1 MNKPNIRFNAFS
13 DSWNNPTIED
23 LFELRNGYTPSKA
36 VDAFWTNGTI
46 PWFRMEDIRSK
57 GNKLAE
63 AFQKITP
70 EAVKSGGLFKQNSII
85 LATTATIGEHAML
98 IADSLANQQF
108 TNFKIRKSLECDYLP
123 DFINYAFYK
132 VDEWCLKNT
141 NSGGLLSVDLKGLVK
156 QPFYVPSLLEQNK
169 ISSFLRHLES
179 SIECENQ
186 KLTSMHQIKSACLQ
200 SMFPQEGESVPK
212 VRFKGFNEEWER
224 CNLSDIATFRKG
236 KGYSKSDIE
245 SHGTPIILYGSLY
258 TNYNLKISEINSFVN
273 EKVGSYKSE
282 GNEIIVPASGETAE
296 DIARASVVAQK
307 GVILG
312 GDLNI
317 ISIDKNSFS
326 PEFVALSITYG
337 QPHKYLTKV
346 AQGKSVVHLHNSDIS
361 KICLLCP
368 SLEEQQKIASY
379 FENLDKQISLQTQRL
394 EKLKQIKSACLDN
407 MFV

>member
-1 MNKPNIRFNAFS
+1 MRSPKIRFRDNEI
-13 DSWNNPTIED
+13 DWNNYQLKELANRFDNLRIPVKESDREIGTTPYYGANGIQGYIKGCTHDGEFLLIAEDGANDLVNYPVQYVNGKIWVNNHAHVIQAIEGKANN
-23 LFELRNGYTPSKA
+23 LFLKYAISVADVKSLLVG
-36 VDAFWTNGTI
+36 GG
-46 PWFRMEDIRSK
+46 RSK
-57 GNKLAE
+57 LNADVLMKLE
-63 AFQKITP
+63 LKIP
-70 EAVKSGGLFKQNSII
+70 SII
-85 LATTATIGEHAML
+85 E
-98 IADSLANQQF
+98 Q
-108 TNFKIRKSLECDYLP
+108 
-123 DFINYAFYK
+123 
-132 VDEWCLKNT
+132 
-141 NSGGLLSVDLKGLVK
+141 K
-156 QPFYVPSLLEQNK
+156 Q
-169 ISSFLRHLES
+169 ISSF
-179 SIECENQ
+179 CENIDSLIIHNRN
-186 KLTSMHQIKSACLQ
+186 KLLSLKQIKSACLQ

-212 VRFKGFNEEWER
+212 IRFKGFDKKWER
-224 CNLSDIATFRKG
+224 CNLSDIAIFRKG

-258 TNYNLKISEINSFVN
+258 TNYNLKISEINSFVH

-368 SLEEQQKIASY
+368 SLEEQQKIAAY

-394 EKLKQIKSACLDN
+394 EKLKQIKSACLDK